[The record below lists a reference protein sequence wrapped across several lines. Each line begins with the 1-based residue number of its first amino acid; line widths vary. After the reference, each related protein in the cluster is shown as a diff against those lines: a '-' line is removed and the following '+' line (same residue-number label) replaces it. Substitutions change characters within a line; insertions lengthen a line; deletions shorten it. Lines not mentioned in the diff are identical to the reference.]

1 MVGITNM
8 TNVSMTDINEI
19 INVSSLPRIFIKV
32 NTDVYGGWFFFIMLA
47 LMWFILFY
55 ASMSKSD
62 QIMQNA
68 MYSGAAITLLTFVLR
83 GIYIVREG
91 AIQGMLTDFQLWIFP
106 IVTALI
112 AVFVWATKD

>member
-1 MVGITNM
+1 MVVGFLYYVSF
-8 TNVSMTDINEI
+8 NVVHFILCINE
-19 INVSSLPRIFIKV
+19 
-32 NTDVYGGWFFFIMLA
+32 
-47 LMWFILFY
+47 
-55 ASMSKSD
+55 
-62 QIMQNA
+62 QIRPNNA
-68 MYSGAAITLLTFVLR
+68 KCHVFRCSNNSFNFVLR